1 MADARRAR
9 PILEVRGLDVYYG
22 RSHALQGVDLT
33 LDSGV
38 LSVVGRN
45 GMGKTTLCKTIMG
58 LVRATGGSIRM
69 GGEDLLSLQPAQVA
83 RLGVGYVPQ
92 GRRLWRSLTV
102 DEHLRMIGTLRQGAW
117 TVDRIYDAFPRLA
130 ERKNNGGAELSGGEQ
145 QMLAIA
151 RALVTNPRLLIMDEP
166 TEGLAPVIVAQV
178 EDMLVRL
185 GEEGDISVLVIEQN
199 IGVATAVSRNVAIMV
214 NGRVNR
220 LIESSR
226 LASDRDL
233 QQRLLGVGRHAD
245 AEPDINAETNDGVA
259 GRPASP
265 RPLSLAPQRVYISN
279 PTPPTRWSQPTPIA
293 RIEAGARTLSA
304 GVLRFEEAARPRR
317 DTSAARSFG
326 PPTVLVVGTLD
337 TKGEELR
344 FIRDIVAGSGLRTR
358 LVDVSTSGKLSSC
371 DVSAQ
376 EIALNH
382 ARGGSAVFGSDRGA
396 SVTAMAEAFVNWL
409 RRQTDIVGVISAGGS
424 GGASLVAPAMR
435 ALPIGLPKLIISSV
449 ASGDVAPYVGP
460 ADITMMYSVTD
471 VQGLNSISRQ
481 ILANGANALVGMV
494 KARLDARAVSERE
507 PSANLP
513 SIGLTMFGV
522 TTPAVQRI
530 AAALRGDFECL
541 VFHATGTGGRS
552 MEKLVDSGLLA
563 GVIDITTTE
572 VCDLLMGGV
581 FPATE
586 DRFGAM
592 IRTRLPFVGSVGALD
607 MVNFGAPET
616 IPEDY
621 RARKLHVHNQQV
633 TLMRT
638 SAEEN
643 DRVGRWIGERL
654 NAMDG
659 PVRFFLPEGGVS
671 ALDAPGHPFW
681 DPEAD
686 AALFRA
692 LDRTVRQ
699 TSNRQLIRLKRNINE
714 PEFTAAIVT
723 AFRSLVGRTGTRR
736 RVTRVIDAP
745 I

>member
-1 MADARRAR
+1 MILEKDMADPRRTA

-22 RSHALQGVDLT
+22 RAHALQGVDLT

-38 LSVVGRN
+38 LAVVGRN

-58 LVRATGGSIRM
+58 LVRATGGSVRM
-69 GGEDLLSLQPAQVA
+69 GGEELLSLQPAQVA

-102 DEHLRMIGTLRQGAW
+102 DEHLRMTAGMRRGAW
-117 TVDRIYDAFPRLA
+117 TVERIYETFPRLA
-130 ERKNNGGAELSGGEQ
+130 ERKNNGGAQLSGGEQ

-178 EDMLVRL
+178 EEMLVGL

-199 IGVATAVSRNVAIMV
+199 IGVATAVSKNVAIMV

-226 LASDRDL
+226 LGSDREL
-233 QQRLLGVGRHAD
+233 QQRLLGVGRHSQTEIEI
-245 AEPDINAETNDGVA
+245 AEVKDDVA
-259 GRPASP
+259 APSASP
-265 RPLSLAPQRVYISN
+265 RSPGSAARRVYVSN
-279 PTPPTRWSQPTPIA
+279 PTPPTRWSQPVPIA
-293 RIEAGARTLSA
+293 RIESGARTLSA
-304 GVLRFEEAARPRR
+304 GVLRLQETARPRR
-317 DTSAARSFG
+317 DAEAARSSG
-326 PPTVLVVGTLD
+326 RPTVLVVGTLD

-344 FIRDIVAGSGLRTR
+344 FIRDIVGGSGLRAR
-358 LVDVSTSGKLSSC
+358 LVDVSTSGKPSSC

-382 ARGGSAVFGSDRGA
+382 ARGGSAVFGPDRGT
-396 SVTAMAEAFVNWL
+396 SVTAMAEALANWL
-409 RRQTDIVGVISAGGS
+409 RRQADIVGVISAGGS

-435 ALPIGLPKLIISSV
+435 ALPIGVPKLIISSI
-449 ASGDVAPYVGP
+449 ASGDVAPYVGH

-481 ILANGANALVGMV
+481 VLANGANALVGMV
-494 KARLDARAVSERE
+494 KARLDERAANARAL
-507 PSANLP
+507 SAALP
-513 SIGLTMFGV
+513 AIGLTMFGV
-522 TTPAVQRI
+522 TTPAVQHI
-530 AAALRGDFECL
+530 AAALRGDYECL
-541 VFHATGTGGRS
+541 VFHATGVGGRS

-592 IRTRLPFVGSVGALD
+592 IRTRAPYVGSVGALD
-607 MVNFGAPET
+607 MVNFGPPDT
-616 IPEDY
+616 IPERY
-621 RARKLHVHNQQV
+621 RGRRLHIHNPQV

-638 SAEEN
+638 TAAEN

-671 ALDAPGHPFW
+671 ALDAPGQPFW

-692 LDRTVRQ
+692 LDQTVRQ

-714 PEFTAAIVT
+714 PEFAAPIVA
-723 AFRSLVGRTGTRR
+723 AFRPLVGRAGTRR
-736 RVTRVIDAP
+736 RVAR
-745 I
+745 